1 MATLGIQRGV
11 FPHVPCK
18 VRIEKHQIK
27 KGIGI
32 QAILEYLG
40 MLKIYKD
47 CTDKFR
53 SPSSSKAEI
62 IINNFFLF
70 SHLQVFTL
78 QQSWQVA

>member
-1 MATLGIQRGV
+1 M
-11 FPHVPCK
+11 PCK

-47 CTDKFR
+47 CTDKFQ

>member
-1 MATLGIQRGV
+1 MA
-11 FPHVPCK
+11 FSYMMPCK

-27 KGIGI
+27 KAIAI
-32 QAILEYLG
+32 RAILEYLG

-53 SPSSSKAEI
+53 SPPSSKAEI

>member
-1 MATLGIQRGV
+1 M
-11 FPHVPCK
+11 PCK

-53 SPSSSKAEI
+53 SPPSKAEI
-62 IINNFFLF
+62 IINNFFAFFAFAGIYVTAIMASSLEEGAIKLF
-70 SHLQVFTL
+70 L
-78 QQSWQVA
+78 

>member
-1 MATLGIQRGV
+1 MAFSYIMS
-11 FPHVPCK
+11 CK

-27 KGIGI
+27 KAIAI
-32 QAILEYLG
+32 RAILEYLG

-53 SPSSSKAEI
+53 SPPSSKSEI

>member
-1 MATLGIQRGV
+1 MA
-11 FPHVPCK
+11 FSHMMPCK

-27 KGIGI
+27 KAIGI
-32 QAILEYLG
+32 QVILEYLG

>member
-1 MATLGIQRGV
+1 M
-11 FPHVPCK
+11 PCK
-18 VRIEKHQIK
+18 VGIEKHQIK

-53 SPSSSKAEI
+53 SPPSSKAEI
-62 IINNFFLF
+62 IINNFFSFFAFAGIYVTAIMASSLEEGAIKLF
-70 SHLQVFTL
+70 L
-78 QQSWQVA
+78 

>member
-1 MATLGIQRGV
+1 MAFSHMCLARLEL
-11 FPHVPCK
+11 K
-18 VRIEKHQIK
+18 KHQIK

-53 SPSSSKAEI
+53 SPPSSKAEI
-62 IINNFFLF
+62 IINNFFIF

-78 QQSWQVA
+78 QQLWQVA